1 MFRKLF
7 GLIIIIFFVS
17 VLTGC
22 NSQDK
27 EQTAKD
33 VLQDW
38 RSQDF
43 SQELEPGI
51 EKKIPQSSGETPS
64 GSIACPIKIT
74 DYRQR
79 IDGSRIYIEGN
90 VYNYG
95 DESYKN
101 PRIDCVK
108 LYIFFF
114 NKNVDMIRE
123 ESYNL
128 GVGELRYGEKF
139 PFSVSVTMPSGTERY
154 AVKVRC
160 CNR

>member
-7 GLIIIIFFVS
+7 GLVIIISFVS
-17 VLTGC
+17 AFAGC

-27 EQTAKD
+27 GQTAKD

-43 SQELEPGI
+43 TETQDPKI
-51 EKKIPQSSGETPS
+51 EEKIPQSSGETLS
-64 GSIACPIKIT
+64 GSISCPMQIT

-79 IDGSRIYIEGN
+79 IDGNRIYIEGN

-95 DESYKN
+95 DASYKN

-114 NKNVDMIRE
+114 NNKGDIIAQ

-139 PFSVSVTMPSGTERY
+139 PFSVSVNMPSGTERY
-154 AVKVRC
+154 VVKVRC

>member
-7 GLIIIIFFVS
+7 GSILIIVMISAFA
-17 VLTGC
+17 GC
-22 NSQDK
+22 SSPDK

-33 VLQDW
+33 VLEDW
-38 RSQDF
+38 RSEDF
-43 SQELEPGI
+43 SKELEPGI
-51 EKKIPQSSGETPS
+51 EKKIPQSTGETLS
-64 GSIACPIKIT
+64 GSIACPMTIT

-79 IDGSRIYIEGN
+79 IDGNRVYIEGN

-114 NKNVDMIRE
+114 NKEGDIIGE

-139 PFSVSVTMPSGTERY
+139 PFSVNATMISGTERY
-154 AVKVRC
+154 VVKVRC

>member
-1 MFRKLF
+1 MSRKLF
-7 GLIIIIFFVS
+7 GLIIIIIFVS
-17 VLTGC
+17 AFTGC

-27 EQTAKD
+27 GQTAMD

-43 SQELEPGI
+43 AETQDPKI
-51 EKKIPQSSGETPS
+51 EEKIPQSSGETLS
-64 GSIACPIKIT
+64 GSISCPMQIT

-79 IDGSRIYIEGN
+79 IDGNRIYIEGN

-95 DESYKN
+95 DASYKN
-101 PRIDCVK
+101 PKIDCVK

-114 NKNVDMIRE
+114 NNKGDIIDQ

-154 AVKVRC
+154 VVKVRC